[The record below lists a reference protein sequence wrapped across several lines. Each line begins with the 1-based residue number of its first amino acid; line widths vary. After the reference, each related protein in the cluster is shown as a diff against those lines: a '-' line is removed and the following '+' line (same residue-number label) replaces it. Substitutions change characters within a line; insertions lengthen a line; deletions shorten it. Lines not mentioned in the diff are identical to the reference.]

1 MDLPDYDKSID
12 QDLHVKIGDKGYAYA
27 QLSPGKHRIVSLMDF
42 GCHQEAFI
50 DPERA
55 NHVKSNYYNDFYITP
70 SDPNQP
76 DVKNLRT
83 CLRPQSCDDLPIIG
97 QLSYY
102 PNVVLNAGHG
112 GHGTSISFACAKMV

>member
-1 MDLPDYDKSID
+1 
-12 QDLHVKIGDKGYAYA
+12 
-27 QLSPGKHRIVSLMDF
+27 MDF

-55 NHVKSNYYNDFYITP
+55 NHVKSNYNKDFNIVP
-70 SDPNQP
+70 SDPSQP

-97 QLSYY
+97 QLSYF

-112 GHGTSISFACAKMV
+112 GHGTSISFACAKMVQDIVDGTEETLFNKQITDACHTKRCFV